1 MHSKL
6 ALGSV
11 VAVDVA
17 LVLALDVWVL
27 VTVVVNVVEGEVN
40 WQ

>member
-1 MHSKL
+1 M